1 MRLAFER
8 IGRPVRSCRGV
19 ARKRNGI
26 DTYQVCPP
34 RRTPSTR
41 PGSTTCSSSGLTR
54 TRGSHTAVAVDRSES
69 VVDTIRVEADPHQRS
84 RLLEWA
90 TRFEPRTWAV
100 EGATGMGAMLAQQL
114 VGAGERVVDVPPKL
128 SARVRLLERG
138 RTDKTDPNDARS
150 AAIVAW
156 RTPGLNVVTASDEHR
171 VVLRL
176 LADRDR
182 QITAQRTRSI
192 CRLHALLCV
201 LIEGGTGRSL
211 TAARAQELLASVPAD
226 DPITTE
232 RLTAAGH
239 LLDEVRVLD
248 AARQEVRQRHVA
260 AIEASKTTVTHVYGI
275 GPLMA
280 AIIIGRVGDIRRFP
294 TSGHF
299 ARHNGT
305 APIEA
310 SSGPKTRHRVNPRGD
325 RQLNHAIHMAAVT
338 QVRNDTPGRAYY
350 LRKQAEGKSRK
361 EALRALKRRISDAV
375 YQRLVADALR

>member
-1 MRLAFER
+1 MF
-8 IGRPVRSCRGV
+8 II
-19 ARKRNGI
+19 GI
-26 DTYQVCPP
+26 DPHK
-34 RRTPSTR
+34 R
-41 PGSTTCSSSGLTR
+41 
-54 TRGSHTAVAVDRSES
+54 SHTAVAVDRSET
-69 VVDTIRVEADPHQRS
+69 VLDTIRVDADRHQRS

-114 VGAGERVVDVPPKL
+114 VGAGEHVLDVPPKL

-138 RTDKTDPNDARS
+138 RIDKTDPNDARS

-156 RTPGLNVVTASDEHR
+156 RTPALNVVTVNDEHR

-176 LADRDR
+176 LADRDH

-201 LIEGGTGRSL
+201 LIEGGTAKSL
-211 TAARAQELLASVPAD
+211 TVARAEKLLASVHAD
-226 DPITTE
+226 GPIILE
-232 RLTAAGH
+232 RLTMARQ
-239 LLDEVRVLD
+239 LLEEVRTLD
-248 AARQEVRQRHVA
+248 AARAEIRRRHVTA
-260 AIEASKTTVTHVYGI
+260 LEASKTTLTNVFGI
-275 GPLMA
+275 GPLTA
-280 AIIIGRVGDIRRFP
+280 AIIVGRVGDVRRFP
-294 TSGHF
+294 TAGHF

-310 SSGPKTRHRVNPRGD
+310 SSGPTKRHRLNPRGD
-325 RQLNHAIHMAAVT
+325 RQLNHAMHMAAVT

-361 EALRALKRRISDAV
+361 EAMRALKRRISDAV
-375 YQRLVADALR
+375 YQRLITDAHR